1 MEKNIF
7 EFVKTQES
15 LYKTTP
21 IAVTDG
27 YEWQMY
33 EHIRKCIMYK
43 DGQLLTGNS
52 DDKPVKNII
61 LPILNVHYRTEGF
74 DVKNIEPYVNSE
86 KNYHKSFLVRKFHDK
101 WAVDNHIDTFI
112 DDIVMS
118 YVDFGGV
125 LVKNGKQP
133 EVIPLQKL
141 AFCDQTDILSGPF
154 AIKHQY
160 TIDQVEDKRGV
171 WNNEAIDEV
180 IESAQPQ
187 KTDSQNSTNKPKTP
201 GKYVEI
207 YEVHGVFSNSM
218 LLDDTE
224 YPDEKSEKTF
234 SNQVHIICYNFDSN
248 ANQTRGVCLYKGKEK
263 AGMFK
268 FLKRDKRF
276 GTALGRSAIEE
287 LFEPQVWTNY
297 NMIQIKK
304 MLDKASLMLGITDDP
319 TFGTKN
325 NFMQLEQGE
334 WIVKSPN
341 TTTEPFE
348 FNASNLSKFENASL
362 MWEQHARTIGSA
374 SDPQLGLNPSSGTPL
389 GTTQIITNQGEGI
402 HEYRRGQ
409 IATFVA
415 EIYRDW
421 FIPKLVGEMN
431 EGQSF
436 IAELTLEELQ
446 TVADKVITNHVN
458 DKIKK
463 QILAGRLVTK
473 EEVDAYS
480 ALAKDIFMKDGQKK
494 FLEILVDDLK
504 SIPVDVFMNVAGK
517 GKDAQ
522 AYVDKLSN
530 VIRVVISNPAVLQ
543 DPNAVKLLNALLEA
557 SGLSPIN
564 FSSTPATQQ
573 AQNQLPQEGQTQVS
587 PIQNLTNAVQ

>member
-1 MEKNIF
+1 MEQDIF
-7 EFVKTQES
+7 EFVKSQET

-27 YEWQMY
+27 FEWSMY

-43 DGQLLTGNS
+43 DGVLLTGNR

-74 DVKNIEPYVNSE
+74 DVKDIEPYVNDE
-86 KNYHKSFLVRKFHDK
+86 KNYHKSFLVRKYHDK
-101 WAVDNHIDTFI
+101 WAIDNHVDEFI

-125 LVKNGKQP
+125 LVKNGKSP
-133 EVIPLQKL
+133 EMIPLQKL

-160 TIDQVEDKRGV
+160 TIDQVQSKSNVWDKTAIEDV
-171 WNNEAIDEV
+171 ID
-180 IESAQPQ
+180 SAQPQ
-187 KTDSQNSTNKPKTP
+187 KTDTQNTTNKPKTP

-207 YEVHGVFSNSM
+207 YEVHGVFPNSW
-218 LLDDTE
+218 LLKDNE
-224 YPDEKSEKTF
+224 YKDSESEDSF
-234 SNQVHIICYNFDSN
+234 SNQVHIICYNFDSDSS
-248 ANQTRGVCLYKGKEK
+248 QTRGVCLYKGKEK
-263 AGMFK
+263 PGNFK
-268 FLKRDKRF
+268 LLKRDKRF
-276 GTALGRSAIEE
+276 GTTLGRSAIEE

-319 TFGTKN
+319 TFASKN
-325 NFMQLEQGE
+325 NFTDLEQGE
-334 WIVKSPN
+334 WLVKQPN
-341 TTTEPFE
+341 TSIEPFE
-348 FNASNLSKFENASL
+348 FPTVNLAQYENSSI
-362 MWEQHARTIGSA
+362 MWEQHARTLGSA

-409 IATFVA
+409 IASFVA

-421 FIPKLVGEMN
+421 FIPKLVEEMN
-431 EGQSF
+431 QGQTF
-436 IAELTLEELQ
+436 VAELSLEELQ
-446 TVADKVITNHVN
+446 TVADKVVTNHVN
-458 DKIKK
+458 DKIKE
-463 QILAGRLVTK
+463 QILAGKLVTQ

-480 ALAKDIFMKDGQKK
+480 AVAKQVFMKDGQRK
-494 FLEILVDDLK
+494 FHQILVDDLK
-504 SIPVDVFMNVAGK
+504 KIPVDVFMNIAGK
-517 GKDAQ
+517 EKNQQ

-530 VIRVVISNPAVLQ
+530 IMRTIFSNPMVLQ
-543 DPNAVKLLNALLEA
+543 DPNVVKLLNSMLEA

-564 FSSTPATQQ
+564 FSMTQNTQQ
-573 AQNQLPQEGQTQVS
+573 QPQNQPQQTQPQVS
-587 PIQNLTNAVQ
+587 PIQNLTTGVQ